1 MEKQATEALIDEKLV
16 PIKGKKTAMMKQR
29 STLYEMLSADAE
41 YQDMENHIIVGND
54 LEETIDDDVRRETK
68 LSNMNNVMKLLFL
81 DIQGYGARNVAREM
95 GLTEYE
101 VAQVRKSVAYRDAKA
116 TVMAEILNMSKNIM
130 EVSAIKAVKTL
141 TECMSSSNE
150 KVKLAASVEV
160 LNRVGLNTPQKVEL
174 TTTNMNLMKISDED
188 LAEILKNS
196 NVITGEVNGEG

>member
-68 LSNMNNVMKLLFL
+68 LSNVNNVMKLLFL

>member
-1 MEKQATEALIDEKLV
+1 MEKSASEAIIDEKLV

-68 LSNMNNVMKLLFL
+68 LSNVNNVMKLLFL

-95 GLTEYE
+95 NMTEHE

-196 NVITGEVNGEG
+196 NVITGDVNGEG